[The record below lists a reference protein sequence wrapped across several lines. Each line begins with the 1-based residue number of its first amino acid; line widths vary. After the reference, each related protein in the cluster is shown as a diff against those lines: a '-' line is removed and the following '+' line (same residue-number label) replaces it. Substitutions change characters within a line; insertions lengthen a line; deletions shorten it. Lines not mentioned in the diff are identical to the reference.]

1 MNRQQRSSRYFLEH
15 LLPREALLPEE
26 RARLES
32 VLRSGEAEGERA
44 LALELAERLA
54 ARGVYAREAGGDY
67 VFARAGERYRLVL
80 RRALGAVPSADGPEP
95 VAPAPAPAV
104 TPAVAPRA
112 EAAEAIQPL
121 PEPPLERLREVL
133 AVLRLQGRQPGIL
146 SGLGRLLA
154 ALGRWYPSGS
164 ATLYHFEDLENGER
178 PAGLVALEPDTLA
191 AGHPFRRALA
201 GGGLLALP
209 GDAAGAL
216 GFPAPS
222 ATLRTGH
229 WLLLPLRLPSEDG
242 SLPWGLLELRVPP
255 GPFPASLPAELGL
268 LGEALSELVHNPRVL
283 AEVVYVDGLTQV
295 YNRGFFDQQLPVEVE
310 RATRNDESLAM
321 LVVDLDDFKQINDRH
336 GHEAGDGV
344 LREFGGLLHR
354 TLRRVDVVFRFGG
367 EELVVLLPRLDGESA
382 LRAAERLRLAVAEHP
397 FPVLAGGGE
406 LRVTVSI
413 GGALYP
419 RDAVSERGLF
429 READA
434 ACYRSK
440 RGGKNRVSF
449 APASGD
455 AA

>member
-1 MNRQQRSSRYFLEH
+1 MSRQQRSSRYFLEH

-26 RARLES
+26 RERLARA
-32 VLRSGEAEGERA
+32 LRGGDRELERA

-54 ARGVYAREAGGDY
+54 VRGVFAREPGGDY
-67 VFARAGERYRLVL
+67 VFARTGERYRLAL
-80 RRALGAVPSADGPEP
+80 RRALGAVPPPPAPPAAAAPSAGPAP
-95 VAPAPAPAV
+95 AAVAAPAP
-104 TPAVAPRA
+104 
-112 EAAEAIQPL
+112 EALIPL

-154 ALGRWYPSGS
+154 ALGRWYPGASI
-164 ATLYHFEDLENGER
+164 TLYHFQELESGEGS
-178 PAGLVALEPDTLA
+178 PLLVALEPETLA
-191 AGHPFRRALA
+191 AEHPFRRALA
-201 GGGLLALP
+201 GGGLLAL
-209 GDAAGAL
+209 AGEAL
-216 GFPAPS
+216 GESGFPAAS
-222 ATLRTGH
+222 AAQRGGH

-242 SLPWGLLELRVPP
+242 GVPWGLLELRLPP
-255 GPFPASLPAELGL
+255 GPLPASLPAELGL
-268 LGEALSELVHNPRVL
+268 LGEALSELVHNHRVL
-283 AEVVYVDGLTQV
+283 AGVVYVDGLTQV
-295 YNRGFFDQQLPVEVE
+295 YNRSFLDLQLPVEVE
-310 RATRNDESLAM
+310 RATRNGESLAM
-321 LVVDLDDFKQINDRH
+321 LVVDLDDFKQINDRY

-344 LREFGGLLHR
+344 LREFGGLLLR
-354 TLRRVDVVFRFGG
+354 TLRRVDLVFRFGG
-367 EELVVLLPRLDGESA
+367 EEFVVLLPRLDEESA
-382 LRAAERLRLAVAEHP
+382 LRAAERLRLAVAEQP
-397 FPVLAGGGE
+397 FAVLADGGV

-449 APASGD
+449 APIPGD

>member
-1 MNRQQRSSRYFLEH
+1 MSRQQRSSRYFLEH
-15 LLPREALLPEE
+15 LLPREALSPEE
-26 RARLES
+26 RVRLDT
-32 VLRSGEAEGERA
+32 VLRSGGADGERA
-44 LALELAERLA
+44 LALELAERLV

-80 RRALGAVPSADGPEP
+80 RRALGAIPAPVDAER
-95 VAPAPAPAV
+95 VAPAALPATAPLAAAADAV
-104 TPAVAPRA
+104 
-112 EAAEAIQPL
+112 EPL

-154 ALGRWYPSGS
+154 ALGRWHPGGS
-164 ATLYHFEDLENGER
+164 ATVYHFEDLENGESQ
-178 PAGLVALEPDTLA
+178 PGLVALEPDTLA
-191 AGHPFRRALA
+191 AEHPFRRALA

-209 GDAAGAL
+209 GDAVGAL
-216 GFPAPS
+216 AFPAAS
-222 ATLRTGH
+222 ATLRAGH

-242 SLPWGLLELRVPP
+242 SLPWGLLELRLPA
-255 GPFPASLPAELGL
+255 GAFPASLPAELGL
-268 LGEALSELVHNPRVL
+268 LGEALSELVHNHRVL

-295 YNRGFFDQQLPVEVE
+295 YNRSFFDQQLPVEVE
-310 RATRNDESLAM
+310 RATRNNEPLAM

-354 TLRRVDVVFRFGG
+354 TLRRVDLVFRYGG
-367 EELVVLLPRLDGESA
+367 EEFVVLLPRLDEESA

-397 FPVLAGGGE
+397 FPVLPKGGE

-455 AA
+455 AV